1 MAALP
6 KRRHGCDYHGGFRWA
21 VKWGACAGCYACLL
35 AFLVFAVFG
44 PTVAQCVRW
53 P

>member
-1 MAALP
+1 M
-6 KRRHGCDYHGGFRWA
+6 KRSH
-21 VKWGACAGCYACLL
+21 VLACAGCYACLL
-35 AFLVFAVFG
+35 GFLLFAVFG